1 MQCFTGK
8 MVRIVHFTITAEN
21 ETGVDLVLIQP
32 FLLYYVNHDALMLT
46 GIFNHNF
53 HEKRKRFV

>member
-1 MQCFTGK
+1 MF
-8 MVRIVHFTITAEN
+8 RIVRFTITAEN